1 MSIVQYP
8 TVRREPYQECASGH
22 ILSVLSKRTWLE
34 SSAENEK
41 LSELL
46 GNFGKATVFEAVQ
59 RVREP
64 GVSTTL
70 RCYESHVVK
79 LPD

>member
-46 GNFGKATVFEAVQ
+46 GNFGKATVF
-59 RVREP
+59 
-64 GVSTTL
+64 
-70 RCYESHVVK
+70 
-79 LPD
+79 